1 MMCQSIWCRR
11 NKCRVNEVVAP
22 LAKISDLANQ
32 HLQEFQQQQG
42 KPSMKQTPKK
52 TIWKPPDPS
61 TFKTNF
67 YGAVFEDLGA
77 ASIGAVVCN
86 SVGEFKAALFE
97 ITPLPSLIVALETL
111 ATRRVVH
118 FVQELDLQGSIF
130 EGDSELSI
138 SAIKNQCFHHPSC
151 GHLIKDIIVFSQFYS
166 ELFFL
171 SYTSVRQHFGTYFS

>member
-1 MMCQSIWCRR
+1 M
-11 NKCRVNEVVAP
+11 
-22 LAKISDLANQ
+22 
-32 HLQEFQQQQG
+32 
-42 KPSMKQTPKK
+42 
-52 TIWKPPDPS
+52 
-61 TFKTNF
+61 KTNF

-77 ASIGAVVCN
+77 VSIGAVVCN

-138 SAIKNQCFHHPSC
+138 SAIKKSMLPPPILWS
-151 GHLIKDIIVFSQFYS
+151 LD
-166 ELFFL
+166 
-171 SYTSVRQHFGTYFS
+171 